1 MKIIYLLLPFAFLLC
16 VSAKGQPKLLTV
28 AEKSNYESTSTYND
42 VISFI
47 EVLEKSSS
55 YIRVETIARSTEGR
69 DIPLLV
75 IGTPLPQSPADL
87 ENDDRIVVYLQGN
100 IHAGEVEGKE
110 ATLMLARDLL
120 ANDVSN
126 ILKDVVVLICPI
138 LNADGNEKISTK
150 NRTRQNGPKNGV
162 GVRYNGQN
170 LDLNRDAMKLET
182 PEITG
187 VVTHVLNTWD
197 PAISIDCHTTNG
209 SYHEEPIT
217 FTWMMNP
224 NGDRNLINYMRDKL
238 MPLVSE
244 RLNEKYH
251 VENIFYGEFV
261 DRTNPEKGW
270 VYSSPE
276 PRYLVNYI
284 GLRNRLSILNENYVY
299 ADFETRVNGNYYL
312 LRSLL
317 EYASTHKKE
326 IIQLLEDADAG
337 VIKRGL
343 DPAITDSFAIEFK
356 REPTPEKIIIKAFE
370 ADKYVDENGRT
381 RYKKSDRKKTV
392 TTFYFADYFPAK
404 NIKFPYA
411 YILSISDPAVLN
423 LIETHGIIIERLE
436 EKTTLAVEKFNI
448 KKLTGA
454 ERLNQGHY
462 TNTIYGD
469 FIAENREFPA
479 GTYVIR
485 TAQPLGSLAAYLL
498 EPQADDG
505 LLKWNFFD
513 RYLVPQ
519 WGKGYFPYPVYR
531 VIDKTE
537 LKTKTD

>member
-1 MKIIYLLLPFAFLLC
+1 MRIIYVLLPLAFLLF
-16 VSAKGQPKLLTV
+16 VPAKGQPTLLTV

-47 EVLEKSSS
+47 EVLEQSSP
-55 YIRVETIARSTEGR
+55 YIRVETMARSTEGR
-69 DIPLLV
+69 DIPLLI
-75 IGTPLPQSPADL
+75 IGNPLPQCPADL
-87 ENDDRIVVYLQGN
+87 ENDNRIVVYLQGN

-110 ATLMLARDLL
+110 ATLMLARDIL

-224 NGDRNLINYMRDKL
+224 SGDRNLINYMRDKL
-238 MPLVSE
+238 MPQVSE
-244 RLNEKYH
+244 RLNETYH

-270 VYSSPE
+270 VYSATK

-299 ADFETRVNGNYYL
+299 ADFETRVNGNYFL

-317 EYASTHKKE
+317 EYASIHKKE
-326 IIQLLEDADAG
+326 IIELLADADAR
-337 VIKRGL
+337 VMKRGL
-343 DPAITDSFAIEFK
+343 DPAITDSFAIEYK
-356 REPTPEKIIIKAFE
+356 RKPTPEKITIKAFE
-370 ADKYVDENGRT
+370 ADKYVDESGRT

-392 TTFYFADYFPAK
+392 TTSYFADYFPTK

-411 YILSISDPAVLN
+411 YILSVSDPTILN
-423 LIETHGIIIERLE
+423 LITTHGITVERLV
-436 EKTTLAVEKFNI
+436 EKTTLVVEKFDI
-448 KKLTGA
+448 TKLTGA

-462 TNTIYGD
+462 TNTIEGD
-469 FIAENREFPA
+469 FVTENIEFPA
-479 GTYVIR
+479 GAYVVR
-485 TAQPLGSLAAYLL
+485 TAQPLGNLAAYLL
-498 EPQADDG
+498 EPLADDG

-519 WGKGYFPYPVYR
+519 WGRRYYPYPVYR
-531 VIDKTE
+531 VMGKTE
-537 LKTKTD
+537 LKTD